1 MVRVYISVDMEGVAG
16 ISHANPTRRGDYGYA
31 EAVALMVG
39 EANAAI
45 EGAFD
50 GGATAVTVNDSHG
63 GMYNLAPEALD
74 RRARVVLGKK
84 PLSMNE
90 AIADANLDVA
100 LFVGYHARAGH
111 PTGVISHTYNPRAL
125 LVEVDGRP
133 ITEAG
138 INALYLGAFG
148 VPVAMVTGD
157 DALAAELDDW
167 LPWAETVVVKR
178 AIWTRRQFGPPRAC
192 PRHDPRRRAP
202 LRRARARRRQQPP
215 AADHGAADRPA
226 HRVHDAGPG
235 RLRRGHAWLRPD
247 RGSFGRLR
255 SRRRGDALPGVDLC
269 REDGPSRGRLKWKAP
284 SRARFRPAAT
294 LAS

>member
-31 EAVALMVG
+31 QAVELMVG

-63 GMYNLAPEALD
+63 GMYNLTPEALD

-111 PTGVISHTYNPRAL
+111 PTGVISHTYNPRAV

-133 ITEAG
+133 ISEAG

-178 AIWTRRQFGPPRAC
+178 AISYQAADSVHPALARDMIRDAA
-192 PRHDPRRRAP
+192 RRAVERVRGEGSSLQP
-202 LRRARARRRQQPP
+202 LTMEPPIDLRMEFTTPAQADFVAVMPGFDRVADRSVVFVADDAVMLFRALISAVRMAP
-215 AADHGAADRPA
+215 AADD
-226 HRVHDAGPG
+226 
-235 RLRRGHAWLRPD
+235 
-247 RGSFGRLR
+247 
-255 SRRRGDALPGVDLC
+255 
-269 REDGPSRGRLKWKAP
+269 
-284 SRARFRPAAT
+284 
-294 LAS
+294 

>member
-31 EAVALMVG
+31 QAVELMVG

-63 GMYNLAPEALD
+63 GMYNLTPEALD

-133 ITEAG
+133 VTEAG

-167 LPWAETVVVKR
+167 LPWAETVVVKH
-178 AIWTRRQFGPPRAC
+178 AISYQAADSVHPA
-192 PRHDPRRRAP
+192 
-202 LRRARARRRQQPP
+202 LARDMIRDAARRSVERVRGEGSSLQPLTMEPPIDLRIEFTTPAQADFVAVMPGFDRIADRSVVFVADDAVLLFRALISAVRMAP
-215 AADHGAADRPA
+215 AADD
-226 HRVHDAGPG
+226 
-235 RLRRGHAWLRPD
+235 
-247 RGSFGRLR
+247 
-255 SRRRGDALPGVDLC
+255 
-269 REDGPSRGRLKWKAP
+269 
-284 SRARFRPAAT
+284 
-294 LAS
+294 

>member
-31 EAVALMVG
+31 QAVELMVG

-63 GMYNLAPEALD
+63 GMYNLTPEALD
-74 RRARVVLGKK
+74 KRARVVLGKK

-90 AIADANLDVA
+90 AIAEANLDVA

-111 PTGVISHTYNPRAL
+111 PTGVISHTYNPRAV

-167 LPWAETVVVKR
+167 LPWAETVVVKH
-178 AIWTRRQFGPPRAC
+178 AISYQAADSVHPALARDMIRDAARRSVE
-192 PRHDPRRRAP
+192 
-202 LRRARARRRQQPP
+202 RARGEGSTLQPLTMEPPIDLRIEFTTP
-215 AADHGAADRPA
+215 AQADFVAVMPGFDRIADRSVVFVA
-226 HRVHDAGPG
+226 DDAVMLF
-235 RLRRGHAWLRPD
+235 R
-247 RGSFGRLR
+247 
-255 SRRRGDALPGVDLC
+255 ALISAV
-269 REDGPSRGRLKWKAP
+269 RMAP
-284 SRARFRPAAT
+284 TADD
-294 LAS
+294 

>member
-31 EAVALMVG
+31 QAVELMVG

-63 GMYNLAPEALD
+63 GMYNLTPEALD

-111 PTGVISHTYNPRAL
+111 PTGVISHTYNPRAV

-133 ITEAG
+133 ISEAG
-138 INALYLGAFG
+138 INALYQGAFG

-178 AIWTRRQFGPPRAC
+178 AISYQAADSVHPALARDMIRDAA
-192 PRHDPRRRAP
+192 RRAVERVRGEGSSLQP
-202 LRRARARRRQQPP
+202 LTMEPPIDLRIEFTTPAQADFVAVMPGFDRVADRSVVFVADDAVMLFRALISAVRMAP
-215 AADHGAADRPA
+215 AADD
-226 HRVHDAGPG
+226 
-235 RLRRGHAWLRPD
+235 
-247 RGSFGRLR
+247 
-255 SRRRGDALPGVDLC
+255 
-269 REDGPSRGRLKWKAP
+269 
-284 SRARFRPAAT
+284 
-294 LAS
+294 